1 MGKFRLTTHEEELQ
15 AEREYVAG
23 LYERLDAER
32 ARVKGRYRSALRGPV
47 DQQNGGAMAERD
59 DEVRALAR
67 QAQRLDV
74 ADDGLCFGRL
84 DAITGERSYVGRI
97 GLLDESNDYEPL
109 LIDWRRPRRKRFISR
124 PARIPRTPGAGAS
137 SAHGDVT
144 STTSPMRSSVARM
157 ARTTTGNAEL

>member
-15 AEREYVAG
+15 AEREYIAG

-109 LIDWRRPRRKRFISR
+109 LIDWRAPAAGLLHRDQRPSREHPAPAPVPHTGTSRRRLHR
-124 PARIPRTPGAGAS
+124 
-137 SAHGDVT
+137 
-144 STTSPMRSSVARM
+144 
-157 ARTTTGNAEL
+157 

>member
-15 AEREYVAG
+15 AEREYIAG

-109 LIDWRRPRRKRFISR
+109 LIDWRA
-124 PARIPRTPGAGAS
+124 PAAQAFYIATSAHPENTRAGAS

-144 STTSPMRSSVARM
+144 STTSPMRSSAART
-157 ARTTTGNAEL
+157 AKTTTGNAEP